1 VVHRQSATDLAL
13 ELIRLDTINPPG
25 REEAAADL
33 LAARLEAAGLD
44 VARHEH
50 APGRTNLVARWPG
63 SGDRPALCLTGHLDT
78 VPLGGAP
85 WSADPFGELRDGRL
99 YGRGASDM
107 KAGVA
112 AIVVAAERVAA
123 LGRGSAGLELVLCAG
138 EETGC
143 EGARHLAA
151 TGALGRCDAVLVA
164 EPTGGVPHVAHKG
177 VLWMRAGTEGVSAHG
192 SAPHQGSN
200 AIYPLADAVV
210 ALRELR
216 LDAPAHPVLGEPTI
230 SVGTIAGGTNVNVV
244 PDRAEARIDVR
255 TVPGMTGVVE
265 QLAAAVGPE
274 VRLEPWVDLAPVVT
288 DAGDPWVA
296 SVCEVAGVPAEARGL
311 AYFTDAAALTP
322 AYGGVP
328 TVIWG
333 PGEASQA
340 HQTDEWAS
348 VERIEA
354 CAAAFFEVARR
365 WCGVGGSG
373 EPPAG

>member
-1 VVHRQSATDLAL
+1 VVQDLAL
-13 ELIRLDTINPPG
+13 ELVRLDTVNPPG
-25 REEAAADL
+25 REAPAADL
-33 LAARLEAAGLD
+33 LAGRLEAAGLD
-44 VARHEH
+44 VRRHEH
-50 APGRTNLVARWPG
+50 APGRTSLVARWEG

-85 WSADPFGELRDGRL
+85 WSAEPFGELRDGRL

-123 LGRGSAGLELVLCAG
+123 LGRGEAGLELVLCAG

-151 TGALGRCDAVLVA
+151 SGALGRCGAVLVA

-177 VLWMRAGTEGVSAHG
+177 VLWVRATTEGVSAHG
-192 SAPHQGSN
+192 SAPHQGRN
-200 AIYPLADAVV
+200 AIYPLTAAVG
-210 ALRELR
+210 ALQGLKLE
-216 LDAPAHPVLGEPTI
+216 APAHPLLGEPTV

-255 TVPGMTGVVE
+255 TVPGMTGV
-265 QLAAAVGPE
+265 LDALRAAVGPE
-274 VRLEPWVDLAPVVT
+274 VELEPWVDLAPVVT
-288 DAGDPWVA
+288 DPDDPWVR
-296 SVCEVAGVPAEARGL
+296 SVFEVAGGDPEPRGL

-340 HQTDEWAS
+340 HQTDEWAF

-354 CAAAFFEVARR
+354 CADAFTEVARR
-365 WCGVGGSG
+365 WCGAG
-373 EPPAG
+373 ERLAG